1 MSIAT
6 DANVRTTQAADKE
19 GLSVALRVAF
29 TGGAVMG
36 FVVSIIYVCLLIF
49 DTSCISGYISVYHM
63 YLNICH
69 VSHLFT
75 HYHLLFYLPIIYSG
89 CWIRT
94 VRCIPLLLPNDT
106 QP

>member
-36 FVVSIIYVCLLIF
+36 FVVSMIYVYLLIRMRRVYPYIAG
-49 DTSCISGYISVYHM
+49 CIVYVYI
-63 YLNICH
+63 IC
-69 VSHLFT
+69 
-75 HYHLLFYLPIIYSG
+75 I
-89 CWIRT
+89 
-94 VRCIPLLLPNDT
+94 
-106 QP
+106 

>member
-36 FVVSIIYVCLLIF
+36 FVVSIICVCLLILMCYL
-49 DTSCISGYISVYHM
+49 CIYAYISWYIM
-63 YLNICH
+63 
-69 VSHLFT
+69 
-75 HYHLLFYLPIIYSG
+75 
-89 CWIRT
+89 
-94 VRCIPLLLPNDT
+94 
-106 QP
+106 

>member
-36 FVVSIIYVCLLIF
+36 FVVSIICVYLFGLDVP
-49 DTSCISGYISVYHM
+49 CISGYIM
-63 YLNICH
+63 
-69 VSHLFT
+69 
-75 HYHLLFYLPIIYSG
+75 
-89 CWIRT
+89 
-94 VRCIPLLLPNDT
+94 CIS
-106 QP
+106 

>member
-36 FVVSIIYVCLLIF
+36 FVVSIIVYPYIAGYLLY
-49 DTSCISGYISVYHM
+49 TCISYVFEHM
-63 YLNICH
+63 I
-69 VSHLFT
+69 
-75 HYHLLFYLPIIYSG
+75 
-89 CWIRT
+89 
-94 VRCIPLLLPNDT
+94 
-106 QP
+106 

>member
-36 FVVSIIYVCLLIF
+36 FVVSIILCVSF
-49 DTSCISGYISVYHM
+49 DLDSVIYLWISISLGVYHM
-63 YLNICH
+63 CLNI
-69 VSHLFT
+69 
-75 HYHLLFYLPIIYSG
+75 
-89 CWIRT
+89 
-94 VRCIPLLLPNDT
+94 
-106 QP
+106 

>member
-36 FVVSIIYVCLLIF
+36 FVVSSNMCVF
-49 DTSCISGYISVYHM
+49 
-63 YLNICH
+63 
-69 VSHLFT
+69 
-75 HYHLLFYLPIIYSG
+75 
-89 CWIRT
+89 
-94 VRCIPLLLPNDT
+94 
-106 QP
+106 